1 MIKNTFVFDNGV
13 TFDLYFLID
22 ASELDIRQ
30 QVDVEIS
37 LGYHNGVDSSNT
49 YTVSKGEAE

>member
-22 ASELDIRQ
+22 ASESDIRQ

-49 YTVSKGEAE
+49 YTVNKE